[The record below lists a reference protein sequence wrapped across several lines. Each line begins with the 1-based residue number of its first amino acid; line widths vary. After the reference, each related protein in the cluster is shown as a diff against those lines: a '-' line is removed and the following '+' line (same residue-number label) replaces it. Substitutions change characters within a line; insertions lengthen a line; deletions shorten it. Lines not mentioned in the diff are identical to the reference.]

1 MDAQFCYLILRQR
14 NGGNAMAFG
23 ERLQEVRKRSGL
35 TQEEF
40 AEQLQVS
47 RQSVS
52 RWESGRGYPEMEKI
66 IFICNR
72 YGVTMDELF
81 KEEVPTPGE
90 PPVEAPLLSART
102 LGSELS
108 NLYANLSPYN
118 KSIGIM
124 LLTVIAMIGPA
135 YVYCMRSLKG
145 GADEMMT
152 IIWIA
157 AIIIFGIAEAAT
169 AGLVSIW
176 FVVGAV
182 AALVATELGAAE
194 LVAFPSARCV
204 ARPDERSRAK
214 KLERWQKI
222 AASAA
227 EQSGRGRI
235 PQVLALPSYE
245 AALQRAAQA
254 ELAVCFYEN
263 EEQRTFRAAIES
275 APFRTAALL
284 TGPEGGLERSEVEQ
298 AQRAGLQ
305 ICTLGS
311 RILRCETAP
320 LCALSALMYAAGEF

>member
-1 MDAQFCYLILRQR
+1 MSDFSSNLR
-14 NGGNAMAFG
+14 
-23 ERLQEVRKRSGL
+23 RLRKRAGL
-35 TQEEF
+35 SQDAL
-40 AEQLQVS
+40 AEKLSVARQTVS
-47 RQSVS
+47 S
-52 RWESGRGYPEMEKI
+52 WERGRGYPEMEKI

-176 FVVGAV
+176 FVAGAV
-182 AALVATELGAAE
+182 AALLALELGAVLWLQIVVFLA
-194 LVAFPSARCV
+194 VS
-204 ARPDERSRAK
+204 
-214 KLERWQKI
+214 I
-222 AASAA
+222 AALIATRPLA
-227 EQSGRGRI
+227 HKMLDKTIVPTNADR
-235 PQVLALPSYE
+235 VLHHTAKVTE
-245 AALQRAAQA
+245 TIDN
-254 ELAVCFYEN
+254 ENTTGAVYIDGK
-263 EEQRTFRAAIES
+263 TW
-275 APFRTAALL
+275 TA
-284 TGPEGGLERSEVEQ
+284 RSEDGDVI
-298 AQRAGLQ
+298 AR
-305 ICTLGS
+305 GS
-311 RILRCETAP
+311 MVTIVRMEGVKLFVRKEREEP
-320 LCALSALMYAAGEF
+320 

>member
-47 RQSVS
+47 RQSDS

-135 YVYCMRSLKG
+135 YVYCMRSLK
-145 GADEMMT
+145 ADKFEHV
-152 IIWIA
+152 IQK
-157 AIIIFGIAEAAT
+157 
-169 AGLVSIW
+169 
-176 FVVGAV
+176 
-182 AALVATELGAAE
+182 ATELGAA
-194 LVAFPSARCV
+194 LWLQFAVFLIVS
-204 ARPDERSRAK
+204 
-214 KLERWQKI
+214 I
-222 AASAA
+222 
-227 EQSGRGRI
+227 
-235 PQVLALPSYE
+235 LALIATRPLARKMLDKTIVPTNADRVLHHE
-245 AALQRAAQA
+245 AKVTETVDNENATG
-254 ELAVCFYEN
+254 AVYIDGK
-263 EEQRTFRAAIES
+263 TW
-275 APFRTAALL
+275 TA
-284 TGPEGGLERSEVEQ
+284 RSEDGNIIPKGKM
-298 AQRAGLQ
+298 A
-305 ICTLGS
+305 
-311 RILRCETAP
+311 RIVRMEGVKLYVRESKEP
-320 LCALSALMYAAGEF
+320 SERRE

>member
-1 MDAQFCYLILRQR
+1 
-14 NGGNAMAFG
+14 
-23 ERLQEVRKRSGL
+23 
-35 TQEEF
+35 
-40 AEQLQVS
+40 
-47 RQSVS
+47 
-52 RWESGRGYPEMEKI
+52 MEKI

-72 YGVTMDELF
+72 YGVTMDGLF

-157 AIIIFGIAEAAT
+157 AIIIFGVAEAAT

-182 AALVATELGAAE
+182 AALVQILAYLAMRLSLPRLAQDIPAGK
-194 LVAFPSARCV
+194 V
-204 ARPDERSRAK
+204 
-214 KLERWQKI
+214 
-222 AASAA
+222 ASATF
-227 EQSGRGRI
+227 
-235 PQVLALPSYE
+235 LAAVSLSVGLIN
-245 AALQRAAQA
+245 AA
-254 ELAVCFYEN
+254 CMTY
-263 EEQRTFRAAIES
+263 
-275 APFRTAALL
+275 
-284 TGPEGGLERSEVEQ
+284 
-298 AQRAGLQ
+298 
-305 ICTLGS
+305 
-311 RILRCETAP
+311 
-320 LCALSALMYAAGEF
+320 

>member
-1 MDAQFCYLILRQR
+1 
-14 NGGNAMAFG
+14 MAFG

-52 RWESGRGYPEMEKI
+52 RWESSRGYPEMEKI

-81 KEEVPTPGE
+81 EEEVPTHGE
-90 PPVEAPLLSART
+90 PPAEAPRLSTRT
-102 LGSELS
+102 LTSEIAS
-108 NLYANLSPYN
+108 LYANLSPYN

-124 LLTVIAMIGPA
+124 LLTVIAMMGPA

-176 FVVGAV
+176 FVAGAV
-182 AALVATELGAAE
+182 AALIVTELGASLLIQFAVF
-194 LVAFPSARCV
+194 LVVSILALIAT
-204 ARPDERSRAK
+204 RPLAK
-214 KLERWQKI
+214 KMLDKTIVPTNADR
-222 AASAA
+222 
-227 EQSGRGRI
+227 
-235 PQVLALPSYE
+235 VLHHE
-245 AALQRAAQA
+245 AKVT
-254 ELAVCFYEN
+254 ETVDNEN
-263 EEQRTFRAAIES
+263 
-275 APFRTAALL
+275 
-284 TGPEGGLERSEVEQ
+284 
-298 AQRAGLQ
+298 
-305 ICTLGS
+305 
-311 RILRCETAP
+311 
-320 LCALSALMYAAGEF
+320 AAGAVYIDGKTWTARSDSGAIIEKGKMVKIVRMEGVKLYVREAKEPKERRE

>member
-1 MDAQFCYLILRQR
+1 
-14 NGGNAMAFG
+14 MAFG

-52 RWESGRGYPEMEKI
+52 RWESSRGYPEMEKI

-81 KEEVPTPGE
+81 EEEVPTHGE
-90 PPVEAPLLSART
+90 PPAETPKLSART
-102 LGSELS
+102 LTSEIAS
-108 NLYANLSPYN
+108 LYANLSPYN

-124 LLTVIAMIGPA
+124 LLTVIAMMGPA

-176 FVVGAV
+176 FVAGAV
-182 AALVATELGAAE
+182 AALIVTELGASLLIQFAVF
-194 LVAFPSARCV
+194 LVVSILALIAT
-204 ARPDERSRAK
+204 RPLAK
-214 KLERWQKI
+214 KMLDKTIVPTNADR
-222 AASAA
+222 
-227 EQSGRGRI
+227 
-235 PQVLALPSYE
+235 VLHRE
-245 AALQRAAQA
+245 AKVT
-254 ELAVCFYEN
+254 ETVDNEN
-263 EEQRTFRAAIES
+263 
-275 APFRTAALL
+275 
-284 TGPEGGLERSEVEQ
+284 
-298 AQRAGLQ
+298 
-305 ICTLGS
+305 
-311 RILRCETAP
+311 
-320 LCALSALMYAAGEF
+320 AAGAVYIDGKTWTARSDSGAIIEKGKMAEIVRMEGVKLYVREAKEPNERRE

>member
-1 MDAQFCYLILRQR
+1 
-14 NGGNAMAFG
+14 MAFG

-72 YGVTMDELF
+72 YGVTMDGLF
-81 KEEVPTPGE
+81 TEEVPTPGE

-108 NLYANLSPYN
+108 NLYANLSPHN

-182 AALVATELGAAE
+182 AALVATELGAA
-194 LVAFPSARCV
+194 LWLQFAVFLIVS
-204 ARPDERSRAK
+204 
-214 KLERWQKI
+214 I
-222 AASAA
+222 
-227 EQSGRGRI
+227 
-235 PQVLALPSYE
+235 LALIATRPLARKMLDKTIVPTNADRVLHHE
-245 AALQRAAQA
+245 AKVTETVDNENATG
-254 ELAVCFYEN
+254 AVYIDGK
-263 EEQRTFRAAIES
+263 TW
-275 APFRTAALL
+275 TA
-284 TGPEGGLERSEVEQ
+284 RSEDGNIIPKGKM
-298 AQRAGLQ
+298 A
-305 ICTLGS
+305 
-311 RILRCETAP
+311 RIVRMEGVKLYVRESKEP
-320 LCALSALMYAAGEF
+320 SERRE

>member
-1 MDAQFCYLILRQR
+1 
-14 NGGNAMAFG
+14 MAFG
-23 ERLQEVRKRSGL
+23 ERLQKVRKRSGL

-145 GADEMMT
+145 GA
-152 IIWIA
+152 
-157 AIIIFGIAEAAT
+157 EAAQGGGSWR
-169 AGLVSIW
+169 ARNASW
-176 FVVGAV
+176 
-182 AALVATELGAAE
+182 
-194 LVAFPSARCV
+194 ARCV
-204 ARPDERSRAK
+204 DGRFSGDRCGGAR
-214 KLERWQKI
+214 
-222 AASAA
+222 
-227 EQSGRGRI
+227 SG
-235 PQVLALPSYE
+235 
-245 AALQRAAQA
+245 
-254 ELAVCFYEN
+254 
-263 EEQRTFRAAIES
+263 
-275 APFRTAALL
+275 
-284 TGPEGGLERSEVEQ
+284 
-298 AQRAGLQ
+298 
-305 ICTLGS
+305 
-311 RILRCETAP
+311 
-320 LCALSALMYAAGEF
+320 

>member
-1 MDAQFCYLILRQR
+1 
-14 NGGNAMAFG
+14 MAFG

-72 YGVTMDELF
+72 YGVTMDGLF

-182 AALVATELGAAE
+182 AALVATELGAA
-194 LVAFPSARCV
+194 LWLQFAVFLIVS
-204 ARPDERSRAK
+204 
-214 KLERWQKI
+214 I
-222 AASAA
+222 
-227 EQSGRGRI
+227 
-235 PQVLALPSYE
+235 LALIATRPLARKMLDKTIVPTNADRVLHHE
-245 AALQRAAQA
+245 AKVTETVDNARHGRRAAKTAISSLRGKWQESFA
-254 ELAVCFYEN
+254 WRASSSTCARVKNPAREESNPKLHNILGGKELWN
-263 EEQRTFRAAIES
+263 GSAISVS
-275 APFRTAALL
+275 AF
-284 TGPEGGLERSEVEQ
+284 
-298 AQRAGLQ
+298 
-305 ICTLGS
+305 
-311 RILRCETAP
+311 
-320 LCALSALMYAAGEF
+320 

>member
-1 MDAQFCYLILRQR
+1 
-14 NGGNAMAFG
+14 MAFG

-72 YGVTMDELF
+72 YGVTMDGLF

-157 AIIIFGIAEAAT
+157 AIIIFGIAEAASGAERRLRNHDGT
-169 AGLVSIW
+169 RHSEISDLLFGDPEKERQDGAGR
-176 FVVGAV
+176 GAV
-182 AALVATELGAAE
+182 AAIRGLPDRIHSGAYRNKA
-194 LVAFPSARCV
+194 PC
-204 ARPDERSRAK
+204 
-214 KLERWQKI
+214 
-222 AASAA
+222 
-227 EQSGRGRI
+227 
-235 PQVLALPSYE
+235 
-245 AALQRAAQA
+245 AQD
-254 ELAVCFYEN
+254 
-263 EEQRTFRAAIES
+263 
-275 APFRTAALL
+275 
-284 TGPEGGLERSEVEQ
+284 
-298 AQRAGLQ
+298 AG
-305 ICTLGS
+305 
-311 RILRCETAP
+311 
-320 LCALSALMYAAGEF
+320 